1 MNSLEKFIFIY
12 ILVIYM
18 MYYNDI
24 LQTNMYYIIKK
35 VIDISNNEVEVRS
48 SL

>member
-35 VIDISNNEVEVRS
+35 VIDISNNEVEVRTI
-48 SL
+48 L